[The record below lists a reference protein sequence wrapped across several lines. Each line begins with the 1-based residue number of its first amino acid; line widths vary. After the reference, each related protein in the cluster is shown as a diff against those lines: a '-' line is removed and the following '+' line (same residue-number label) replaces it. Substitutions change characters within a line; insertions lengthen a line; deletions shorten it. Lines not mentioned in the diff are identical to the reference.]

1 MAQSQ
6 VKTRPSASGIES
18 LAELKEVAEIRAA
31 PGGHWVG
38 DGFPVRTVFGYDNA
52 EAVSPFLLL
61 DYAGPFHFP
70 PADKRRG
77 VGEHPH
83 RGFETVTILY
93 SGEVEHRD
101 SSGGGGKIGPGEVQW
116 MTAGSGLVHEEMH
129 SWDYTKSGGPFEA
142 IQLWVNLPAR
152 LKMTPPKY
160 QTLTAGQIP
169 EVPLAGDA
177 GKVRVIAGDY
187 DGAKGPAET
196 FTPIDLFDVRLKA
209 GHGALLAIKP
219 GQNASVFVLKGKV
232 RINGSAKA
240 EDAQLVLLNRKG
252 EGVRIDADSDA
263 TLLILSG
270 EPIEEPVFGYGPFVM
285 NNEGEIRK
293 AIADYQGGRM
303 GHLPR

>member
-6 VKTRPSASGIES
+6 VRTKQTAGTLEAMP
-18 LAELKEVAEIRAA
+18 ELRSVAEVRAA

-70 PADKRRG
+70 PADTRRG

-101 SSGGGGKIGPGEVQW
+101 SSGGGGRIGPGEVQW

-129 SWDYTKSGGPFEA
+129 SWEYTKSGGPFEA

-169 EVPLAGDA
+169 EVALPEDSGI
-177 GKVRVIAGDY
+177 VRVIAGDY
-187 DGAKGPAET
+187 AGAKGPAET
-196 FTPIDLFDVRLKA
+196 FTPIDLWDVRLKS
-209 GHGALLAIKP
+209 GRGALLTIP
-219 GQNASVFVLKGKV
+219 SGQNASVFVLKGRV
-232 RINGSAKA
+232 RINGGTQVQ
-240 EDAQLVLLNRKG
+240 DAQLVLLDRKG
-252 EGVRIDADSDA
+252 ESVRIDADSDA

-270 EPIEEPVFGYGPFVM
+270 EPIDEPVVGYGPFVM
-285 NNEGEIRK
+285 NNQAEIRQ
-293 AIADYQGGRM
+293 AIADYQSGRM

>member
-6 VKTRPSASGIES
+6 VMTKQSTGGIEA
-18 LAELKEVAEIRAA
+18 LPELKDVAAVRAA

-61 DYAGPFHFP
+61 DYAGPFQFA

-129 SWDYTKSGGPFEA
+129 SWEYTKRGGPFEA
-142 IQLWVNLPAR
+142 IQLWVNLPAK
-152 LKMTPPKY
+152 LKMTAPKY

-169 EVPLAGDA
+169 EVPLADGA
-177 GKVRVIAGDY
+177 GAVRVIAGDY
-187 DGAKGPAET
+187 AGAKGPAET
-196 FTPIDLFDVRLKA
+196 FTPIDLWDVRLKA
-209 GHGALLAIKP
+209 GHGTLLTIKP
-219 GQNASVFVLKGKV
+219 GRNASVFVLKGKV
-232 RINGSAKA
+232 RINGGTKA
-240 EDAQLVLLNRKG
+240 EDAQLVLLDRKG
-252 EGVRIDADSDA
+252 ESVRIDADSDA

-270 EPIEEPVFGYGPFVM
+270 EPIDEPVFGYGPFVM
-285 NNEGEIRK
+285 NNEAEIRK
-293 AIADYQGGRM
+293 AIADYQSGRM

>member
-6 VKTRPSASGIES
+6 VMTKHSTGGIEA
-18 LAELKEVAEIRAA
+18 LPELKGIAAVRAA

-101 SSGGGGKIGPGEVQW
+101 SAGGGGKIGPGDVQW
-116 MTAGSGLVHEEMH
+116 MTAGSGVVHEEMH
-129 SWDYTKSGGPFEA
+129 SEAYTESGGPFEA

-177 GKVRVIAGDY
+177 GRLRVIAGDY

-196 FTPIDLFDVRLKA
+196 FTPINLFDVRLKA
-209 GHGALLAIKP
+209 GRGALLTMKP
-219 GQNASVFVLKGKV
+219 GQNASVFVLKGKI
-232 RINGSAKA
+232 RINGGTQV
-240 EDAQLVLLNRKG
+240 EDAQLVLFDRKG
-252 EGVRIDADSDA
+252 ESVRIDAESDA

-270 EPIEEPVFGYGPFVM
+270 EPIDEPVFGYGPFVM
-285 NNEGEIRK
+285 NTEAEIRK
-293 AIADYQGGRM
+293 AIADYQSGRM